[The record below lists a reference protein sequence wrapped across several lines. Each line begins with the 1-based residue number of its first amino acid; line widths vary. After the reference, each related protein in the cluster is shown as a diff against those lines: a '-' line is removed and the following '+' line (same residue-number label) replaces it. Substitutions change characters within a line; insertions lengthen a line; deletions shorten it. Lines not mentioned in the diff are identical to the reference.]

1 MKQKESCGDKEKYK
15 APQVDLFQLPGQSI
29 LVYLSASLPDEI
41 EEGDEDTFLP
51 VQ

>member
-29 LVYLSASLPDEI
+29 LDYVSVTLPDEI

-51 VQ
+51 AK